1 MKINAIREYY
11 RENQC
16 NTFRSNFPCIFTLVI
31 LMPFIVNI
39 ISFQITIYGI
49 PVLWYFFYGY
59 LSLIFQR
66 PKNVQVTFLVCP
78 SNVVDFWWVVIV
90 TEFNIVTTR
99 SSSPSPW
106 IIVNWP
112 HPIVNFNVYITF
124 IVSINVLYYT
134 SSHHQY

>member
-16 NTFRSNFPCIFTLVI
+16 NTFCSNFPCIFTLVI

-78 SNVVDFWWVVIV
+78 SNVVYFWWVMIV

-99 SSSPSPW
+99 SPLPLDNRELASSYRQFQCVHYLYREYQC
-106 IIVNWP
+106 I
-112 HPIVNFNVYITF
+112 
-124 IVSINVLYYT
+124 VLYLF
-134 SSHHQY
+134 HRQY